1 MDRIL
6 IIGGT
11 NFIGRNLI
19 EKLSLNKK
27 YDLTI
32 FNRGITNSDLFPDIK
47 KIFGDR
53 NTHNVKL
60 IHQTNWDYII
70 DLSCYFPQSLINI
83 LSGLSLNLKK
93 YILISTCSVYQ
104 NDKVTLCNEN
114 ALIKNCNQDQFNDP
128 STNSYGNRKA
138 ECERIIQSSK
148 FNFTVLRPD
157 LVYGKYDNT
166 DRFYYWLHQA
176 KKYNKILVPNNGTHL
191 FSLTYV
197 NDLIHTIEKIITAKS
212 DREVYN
218 ITTTTETSIRQVL
231 DATLEIIPNKPQ
243 LVNANSRYLKSN
255 KISEWTD
262 LPLWIDSDYS
272 SFDNKKILN
281 NYNLKFTSFK
291 TSVRET
297 IQHYNSLGWPTPNY
311 GIDREKQKSLIE
323 KIDINRK

>member
-19 EKLSLNKK
+19 EKLSANKK

-32 FNRGITNSDLFPDIK
+32 FNRGITNPELFPNIK
-47 KIFGDR
+47 KIIGDR
-53 NTHNVKL
+53 NTHDVKF
-60 IHQTNWDYII
+60 IHQINWDYII

-83 LSGLSLNLKK
+83 LSGLSLSLKK
-93 YILISTCSVYQ
+93 YIFISTCSVYQ
-104 NDKVTLCNEN
+104 DGKVNRCIES
-114 ALIKNCNQDQFNDP
+114 ALIKNCNQDQFDDQ

-148 FNFTVLRPD
+148 FNFTVLRPA
-157 LVYGKYDNT
+157 LVYGKYDHT

-176 KKYNKILVPNNGTHL
+176 KKYDKILVPNDGLQL

-197 NDLIHTIEKIITAKS
+197 NDLVNTIEKTIFES
-212 DREVYN
+212 PDRKTYN
-218 ITTTTETSIRQVL
+218 ITTTTQISIRQIL
-231 DATLEIIPNKPQ
+231 DYTFEIINNKPK
-243 LVNANSRYLKSN
+243 LINANSQYLKSN

-262 LPLWIDSDYS
+262 MPLWIDSDYS
-272 SFDNKKILN
+272 TFENKKILD
-281 NYNLKFTSFK
+281 NYRLKFTNFK

-297 IQHYNSLGWPTPNY
+297 IQHYNVLEWPTPNY
-311 GIDREKQKSLIE
+311 GMSREQQINLIE
-323 KIDINRK
+323 KITN